1 MQFQTSQFHWSPDL
15 GLFSQELSS
24 LGVRPT
30 QNAFHQLFPDAC
42 DQGITLIS
50 EVTNKE
56 AHYYVDKVDQTL
68 TEDGWETH
76 GWNLLPTSETIR
88 RMPRLKNTRVL
99 VNND

>member
-50 EVTNKE
+50 QITNKQ
-56 AHYYVDKVDQTL
+56 AHYYVVSADVDN
-68 TEDGWETH
+68 EGETH
-76 GWNLLPTSETIR
+76 GWNLLPTSETLR
-88 RMPRLKNTRVL
+88 RMPRLKNTKVL
-99 VNND
+99 IIND